1 MIPPMMQVTHPL
13 PTFTLPEVQRLA
25 RELYGVEAE
34 AEPLPGERD
43 LNFRLK
49 TAGGGNLVLKI
60 ANAAESRDALE
71 LQHQVLAVLNDK
83 VHELATPRAVPSLKG
98 ETITTLR
105 SANGTAHLVR
115 ALTYLPGKLWVHTT
129 PHSPRLLH
137 SLGQALARVD
147 AAIRDMPAGGVQSAE
162 KWDLARA
169 GWISSYL
176 HLLAPERRALVERL
190 FAPYASLVAPRLSSL
205 PAGLLHNDAND
216 YNLLVTDG
224 QVSGLLD
231 FGDMTHGARVCEL
244 AIGIAYAI
252 MDKPDPLTAA
262 AHVVAGYHQVTP
274 LSEAELEV
282 LYPLICA
289 RLCVSVTNS
298 ALQRQAEP
306 GNEYLLLSERPAW
319 ALLERLGASSPRLA
333 HYTFRAACGLEAC
346 PATVDV
352 VRWLQ
357 ENAAK
362 CGPVVEADLATES
375 VVFDLSVASTE
386 VGTLAELRE
395 PEVLS
400 HRLFARMKEAGA
412 RAGIGRYNE
421 ARLIY
426 TREFFSTPG
435 NDGVEWRSVHT
446 GMDVFMEAGAPVLAP
461 LDGVVLSAVD
471 NAGFQDYG
479 PTIIIE
485 HAIPGG
491 PTFYTLYGHLSRE
504 SVRGVR
510 AGQTVSKGERIAEI
524 GDISVNGGW
533 PPHLHFQIITDLLDR
548 TGEFPGVANAS
559 QRAVWLSLCPDPN
572 LMFRIPPERFPDTG
586 PTVPE
591 LLEARRHRLGRNL
604 SITYREPLHIVRGYQ
619 QYLYDAGGRAYLD
632 AINNVPHVGHC
643 HPRVVRAGQAQM
655 AVLNTNT
662 RYLHENILRYAE
674 RLCATLPAP
683 LSVCYFVNS
692 GSEASELALRLART
706 HTGSKATVVLEG
718 AYHGN
723 TSALVDISPYKYD
736 GPGGT
741 GQPPFVRKVVMPD
754 SYRGPYR
761 REDPQAGERYAA
773 KVSDALN
780 DLRANGLFRGSFIAE
795 SLMGSSGQIVLPD
808 GFLRAAYRHVREG
821 GGVCIA
827 DEVQVGLG
835 RVGTHFWGFE
845 TQGVVPDIVIMGKP
859 LGNGHPL
866 GVVVTTPEIAAS
878 FANGM
883 EYFSTFGGNPVSC
896 AIGLAVL
903 DVIADEGLQANALRV
918 GEQLRRGFNELATR
932 HPIIGDV
939 RGLGLFM
946 GVELV
951 IDRTALDPAPA
962 QTRYITQRL
971 KERGVLVSIDGP
983 LNNVLKI
990 KPPLVFSS
998 ADAAFFIETLD
1009 LVLAED
1015 GARAA

>member
-1 MIPPMMQVTHPL
+1 MVQVTYPL
-13 PTFTLPEVQRLA
+13 PTFTLPEVRRLA
-25 RELYGVEAE
+25 RALYGVEAE

-43 LNFRLK
+43 QNFRLK
-49 TAGGGNLVLKI
+49 AARGAELVLKI
-60 ANAAESRDALE
+60 ANASESRAALE
-71 LQHQVLAVLNDK
+71 LQHRVLAVLNEK
-83 VHELATPRAVPSLKG
+83 VHELATPRAVPSLNG
-98 ETITTLR
+98 ETITTVR
-105 SANGTAHLVR
+105 SADGTAHLVR
-115 ALTYLPGKLWVHTT
+115 ALTYLPGRLWAKTT
-129 PHSPRLLH
+129 PHPPHLLH
-137 SLGQALARVD
+137 SLGQALAWVD
-147 AAIRDMPAGGVQSAE
+147 SALRNMPPGDVQSAE

-169 GWISSYL
+169 GWITPYL

-190 FAPYASLVAPRLSSL
+190 FAPYQSGVASRLSGL
-205 PAGLLHNDAND
+205 PSGLLHNDAND

-224 QVSGLLD
+224 RVSGLLD
-231 FGDMTHGARVCEL
+231 FGDMTYGARVCEL

-262 AHVVAGYHQVTP
+262 AHVLAGYHQVTP

-319 ALLERLGASSPRLA
+319 AVLERFGTLSPRLA

-346 PATVDV
+346 PATTSV
-352 VRWLQ
+352 VQWLMD
-357 ENAAK
+357 NAAQ
-362 CGPVVEADLATES
+362 CGPVVAADLATES
-375 VVFDLSVASTE
+375 VVFDLSVGSTE
-386 VGTLAELRE
+386 LGTLPELRD
-395 PEVLS
+395 PAVLS
-400 HRLFARMKEAGA
+400 PRLSARMKEAGA

-426 TREFFSTPG
+426 TSAFFSSPG
-435 NDGVEWRSVHT
+435 NDGVEWRTVHT

-461 LDGVVLSAVD
+461 LDGVVLSAQD
-471 NAGFQDYG
+471 NAGLQDYG
-479 PTIIIE
+479 PTIILE

-504 SVRGVR
+504 SVSGVH
-510 AGQTVSKGERIAEI
+510 AGQAVSKGDRLGEI
-524 GDISVNGGW
+524 GDIPVNGGW

-548 TGEFPGVANAS
+548 TGEFPGVAHPR
-559 QRAVWLSLCPDPN
+559 QCAVWLSLCPDPN
-572 LMFRIPPERFPDTG
+572 LILRIPPERFPAPG
-586 PTVPE
+586 AVVEE
-591 LLEARRHRLGRNL
+591 LLEARRQRLGRNL

-662 RYLHENILRYAE
+662 RYLHENILRYAD
-674 RLCATLPAP
+674 RLCATLPAS

-706 HTGSKATVVLEG
+706 HTRSNATVVLDG

-723 TSALVDISPYKYD
+723 TRALVDISPYKYN
-736 GPGGT
+736 GPGGG
-741 GQPPFVRKVVMPD
+741 GQPPFVRKVTMPD
-754 SYRGPYR
+754 PYRGPYR
-761 REDPQAGERYAA
+761 REDPRAGERYAA
-773 KVSDALN
+773 EVRDALS
-780 DLRANGLFRGSFIAE
+780 DLRADGLPRGSFIAE

-808 GFLRAAYRHVREG
+808 GFLRAAYQHVREG

-866 GVVVTTPEIAAS
+866 GVVATTPEIAAS

-918 GEQLRRGFNELATR
+918 GEQLQQGFRELARR
-932 HPIIGDV
+932 HELIGDV
-939 RGLGLFM
+939 RGLGLFL

-951 IDRTALDPAPA
+951 RDRKTLEPAPA

-971 KERGVLVSIDGP
+971 KERGVLISIDGP

-998 ADAAFFIETLD
+998 ADAAFFVEMLD